1 MSLLVLMRHGQASFG
16 AARYDALSELGQAQ
30 ARATG
35 QWMRAQGVQP
45 TSVVHGPR
53 QRQTD
58 TAALLLNES
67 GFNLASEQTL
77 PMHQDPLLDE
87 FAEGEE
93 IFTTAQNFLG
103 RSMLMDGSETAR
115 PRHDVLRDYDA
126 TCRAWAQGQVVIEGR
141 LSLNDFRSQLRDWL
155 AGQTAAEQPPGQHTL
170 IVTSA
175 GAIAALVCE
184 VMDLPNSSWY
194 SLLRVIRNASLTEV
208 LYSKGQCSL
217 LSFNGVNHLPASLT
231 SSM

>member
-1 MSLLVLMRHGQASFG
+1 MSMLVLMRHGQASFG
-16 AARYDALSELGQAQ
+16 ASRYDALSELGQAQ

-45 TSVVHGPR
+45 TSIVHGPR
-53 QRQTD
+53 QRQAD
-58 TAALLLNES
+58 TASLLVAES
-67 GFNLASEQTL
+67 GFDSRVEQ
-77 PMHQDPLLDE
+77 HPLLDE

-93 IFTTAQNFLG
+93 IFATAQSFLG

-126 TCRAWAQGQVVIEGR
+126 TCRAWAQGQVVIEDR
-141 LSLNDFRSQLRDWL
+141 LSLDDFRSQLRDWL
-155 AGQTAAEQPPGQHTL
+155 AVQTAAEQPPGRHML
-170 IVTSA
+170 VVTSA
-175 GAIAALVCE
+175 GSIAALVCE
-184 VMDLPNSSWY
+184 VMGLPNSSWY

-231 SSM
+231 TSM

>member
-35 QWMRAQGVQP
+35 QWMHAQGVQP

-67 GFNLASEQTL
+67 GFNLANEKTL
-77 PMHQDPLLDE
+77 SIQQDPLLDE

-93 IFTTAQNFLG
+93 IFTTAQSFLG
-103 RSMLMDGSETAR
+103 RSMHTDGSETAR

-141 LSLNDFRSQLRDWL
+141 LSLDDFRSQLRKWL
-155 AGQTAAEQPPGQHTL
+155 AGQAAAEQPSGQHTL
-170 IVTSA
+170 VVTSA
-175 GAIAALVCE
+175 GSIAALVCE
-184 VMDLPNSSWY
+184 VMGLPNSSWY

-231 SSM
+231 TSM